1 MRVLTFKINV
11 TVAASCAVAVGLA
24 GLMLPKKSVEW
35 LWVLSM
41 TLGGLG
47 CLIAFHD
54 AAWPPQKP
62 VGGQTVWR
70 KRDSLWLALTAVL
83 PLVYSVKM
91 ALDGPHIPML
101 KNVLQLLLAW
111 PVFWGVRCTGPNP
124 RWMLWGASTAAVVA
138 AAMTTPQVL
147 AGVER
152 VVLRAIPNP
161 IPLGNFSLLLGTV
174 GGTAW
179 LFRQPLQIPR
189 WQLVWSAL
197 GLAAGIWVSMAS
209 GSRGGW
215 LALPVLGWV
224 YSLTWSQWRW
234 YHRWGLVL
242 CVLAIG
248 ALGAITVP
256 TMQQR
261 FQVGWQEIQQYL
273 QHVDHWQ
280 SDQVLGSLDRRLEM
294 WRLGVLA
301 FLQAPW
307 WGLGFTGF
315 DAFVNAYINNGWTH
329 PQVMWHDTT
338 AKHEHLHNEF
348 VTTAARLGL
357 AGLAVL
363 LWFWWGCWRWFQAG
377 LNHPDAKART
387 YSTIG
392 LLTHSAVVVYS
403 LTDSMFGMT
412 INTALYAVLLGLSA
426 GGLRHT
432 ECWKETATQ
441 HSPSRG

>member
-47 CLIAFHD
+47 CLVAFHD
-54 AAWPPQKP
+54 AAWPHQKP
-62 VGGQTVWR
+62 VGGQTVWQ
-70 KRDSLWLALTAVL
+70 KRDGLWLALTAVL

-91 ALDGPHIPML
+91 ALDGPHTPML
-101 KNVLQLLLAW
+101 TNVLQLLLAW
-111 PVFWGVRCTGPNP
+111 PVFWGIRCTGLNP

-138 AAMTTPQVL
+138 AAMTAPQVL

-161 IPLGNFSLLLGTV
+161 IPLGNFSLLLGAV

-248 ALGAITVP
+248 ALGAVTVP
-256 TMQQR
+256 TVQQR

-301 FLQAPW
+301 FVQAPW

-315 DAFVNAYINNGWTH
+315 DALVNTYINNGWTH
-329 PQVMWHDTT
+329 PQVMIHDTNWT
-338 AKHEHLHNEF
+338 HQHLHNEIF
-348 VTTAARLGL
+348 TTVARMGL
-357 AGLAVL
+357 IGFFTLM
-363 LWFWWGCWRWFQAG
+363 WFWIGVWQWFYTSLSICNA
-377 LNHPDAKART
+377 NEKICKI
-387 YSTIG
+387 IG
-392 LLTHSAVVVYS
+392 LLIHSTVITFS

-412 INTALYAVLLGLSA
+412 INTAIYAVLIGICSGL
-426 GGLRHT
+426 LRHA
-432 ECWKETATQ
+432 EIKNN
-441 HSPSRG
+441 